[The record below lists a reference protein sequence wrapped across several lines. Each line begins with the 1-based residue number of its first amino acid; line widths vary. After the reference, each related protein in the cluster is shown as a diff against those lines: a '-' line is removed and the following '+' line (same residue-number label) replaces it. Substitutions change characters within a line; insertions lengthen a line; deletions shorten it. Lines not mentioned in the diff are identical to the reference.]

1 MITKEMKVSELLD
14 RYPDLLPVLA
24 GYHPHFRRLKN
35 KVLRKLMAPRVTL
48 EQAARMAGVDPA
60 DLLLTLKKSL
70 GGQAC
75 HREENRGSTAGASTT
90 SRTSRPAELE
100 WLDPARV
107 VPLDVREDLRRG
119 EEPFAKIMKKIKS
132 LQPDQVLLLNVPFEP
147 IPLYEVVRPMGFSG
161 WAQPDGPEDW
171 QVYFYRSGNPI
182 TKSPGN
188 VAAPSV
194 ESETEK
200 AGEVSIDV
208 RGLEPPQPMERILAA
223 LNRLQSG
230 QRLLV
235 IHERRPM
242 FLFPRLAERGFSYE
256 INEEETG
263 KVILRIWKQLP

>member
-1 MITKEMKVSELLD
+1 
-14 RYPDLLPVLA
+14 
-24 GYHPHFRRLKN
+24 
-35 KVLRKLMAPRVTL
+35 
-48 EQAARMAGVDPA
+48 
-60 DLLLTLKKSL
+60 
-70 GGQAC
+70 
-75 HREENRGSTAGASTT
+75 
-90 SRTSRPAELE
+90 
-100 WLDPARV
+100 
-107 VPLDVREDLRRG
+107 
-119 EEPFAKIMKKIKS
+119 
-132 LQPDQVLLLNVPFEP
+132 
-147 IPLYEVVRPMGFSG
+147 
-161 WAQPDGPEDW
+161 
-171 QVYFYRSGNPI
+171 
-182 TKSPGN
+182 
-188 VAAPSV
+188 V

>member
-1 MITKEMKVSELLD
+1 
-14 RYPDLLPVLA
+14 
-24 GYHPHFRRLKN
+24 
-35 KVLRKLMAPRVTL
+35 
-48 EQAARMAGVDPA
+48 
-60 DLLLTLKKSL
+60 
-70 GGQAC
+70 
-75 HREENRGSTAGASTT
+75 
-90 SRTSRPAELE
+90 
-100 WLDPARV
+100 
-107 VPLDVREDLRRG
+107 
-119 EEPFAKIMKKIKS
+119 
-132 LQPDQVLLLNVPFEP
+132 
-147 IPLYEVVRPMGFSG
+147 EVVRPMGFSG
-161 WAQPDGPEDW
+161 WAQSAGPEDW
-171 QVYFYRSGNPI
+171 QVYFFRSGNPI